1 MKSLSVL
8 CALAACHSQPRAV
21 TTRTPYLALFERGK
35 SWTLPTTT
43 GGSVT
48 CQVAEVKQVGDANV
62 SRLRC
67 NPASLLISG
76 DWVATPAG
84 LYHPLVPIDEP
95 DELALLTEDDLLLTA
110 NAAEREHEHV
120 VQGAQSTIHAFMHRG
135 SWCVRETMVLGH
147 QERSYTLCFNAQG
160 ISGGDEVI
168 VGDEPTTTTFG
179 DAPIREANEPVAV
192 LIAQQEAWNRGDL
205 EGYMAGYLRSDEL
218 VFTSGGNVRRG
229 WQETH
234 DKYKA
239 KYGSDPSTM
248 GKLAFDILGV
258 QSLGD
263 EGAIVL
269 GRWKLTDTP
278 NAGGGVFSV
287 ALRKTP
293 DGWRVIHDHTSSDA
307 Q

>member
-1 MKSLSVL
+1 MLRAAFV
-8 CALAACHSQPRAV
+8 CALAACHSQPRSV
-21 TTRTPYLALFERGK
+21 PTRTPYLALFERGK
-35 SWTLPTTT
+35 SWTLPASS
-43 GGSVT
+43 GSVT
-48 CQVAEVKQVGDANV
+48 CHVAEVKQVGDANV
-62 SRLRC
+62 ARLRC
-67 NPASLLISG
+67 NPASLLIAG

-84 LYHPLVPIDEP
+84 LYHPLVPVDEP
-95 DELALLTEDDLLLTA
+95 DELALLTDDDLLLAA
-110 NAAEREHEHV
+110 NATEREHEHV
-120 VQGAQSTIHAFMHRG
+120 VQGAHATINAFMHHG

-160 ISGGDEVI
+160 ITGGDEVI

-179 DAPIREANEPVAV
+179 DAPAREAEAVAV
-192 LIAQQEAWNRGDL
+192 LLAQQAAWNRGDL
-205 EGYMAGYLRSDEL
+205 EGYMAGYLQSDEL
-218 VFTSGGNVRRG
+218 VFTSGGNIRRG

-258 QSLGD
+258 QPLGE

-278 NAGGGVFSV
+278 NAGRGVFSV
-287 ALRKTP
+287 ALRKTSE
-293 DGWRVIHDHTSSDA
+293 GWRVIHDHTSSD
-307 Q
+307 